1 MNDIDMS
8 AIPETANRQTG
19 KKVPTFLTSKFNH
32 EADEKN
38 VHTREAGPMLIYFFT
53 YMNRRIPYDFEL

>member
-8 AIPETANRQTG
+8 AIPETVNRQTG

-32 EADEKN
+32 EANEKN
-38 VHTREAGPMLIYFFT
+38 VHTREAGSMLIYFFHI
-53 YMNRRIPYDFEL
+53 YE